1 MESLEERVA
10 RLEKQMAY
18 LQRHLGIDPALID
31 PALIDSVGGGSR
43 LPPDFYA
50 AMRKGKKILAIKLY
64 REATGASLV
73 VAKKAVEDMERQGL
87 GRR

>member
-10 RLEKQMAY
+10 RLETQIAY

-31 PALIDSVGGGSR
+31 SVDQGPQ
-43 LPPDFYA
+43 LPPDFYVA
-50 AMRKGKKILAIKLY
+50 LRKGKTIQAIKIY
-64 REATGASLV
+64 REATGASLLN
-73 VAKKAVEDMERQGL
+73 AKNAVEQMERQVS